1 MSVRRFVHSLAAVLL
16 VAACADQTG
25 PTSAAVGSPSFETV
39 APDTLSHTLHQ
50 AATAPALE
58 TYQLTFWARRDKAS
72 DVRVDY
78 LPAAGQKDGDR
89 FLQFKIPDGS
99 LVARPGGY
107 PLHKRA
113 SVEITLT
120 IDPVLL
126 TVDFE
131 PSGLIFSQGKPAKL
145 TIWYGHADP
154 DLNGDGVVDG
164 TDWQLAE
171 QIAIWLEGKRK
182 VHRVRSENDWAHQ
195 VVTGKLHH
203 FSQFAVS
210 W

>member
-1 MSVRRFVHSLAAVLL
+1 MSLRRLAYTFAAALL
-16 VAACADQTG
+16 VVACSDQTG
-25 PTSAAVGSPSFETV
+25 PTSAGVGASRLQTV
-39 APDTLSHTLHQ
+39 ASDTLSRILHQ

-58 TYQLTFWARRDKAS
+58 TYQVTFWAQRDKATG
-72 DVRVDY
+72 VRVDY
-78 LPAAGQKDGDR
+78 LPEPTHKDGDR
-89 FLQFKIPDGS
+89 FLQFKVPEHS
-99 LVARPGGY
+99 LVARPGGE
-107 PLHKRA
+107 PFHKGD

-131 PSGLIFSQGKPAKL
+131 PSGLIFSQGRPATL
-145 TIWYGHADP
+145 TVWYGHADP
-154 DLNGDGVVDG
+154 DLNADGVVDG

-171 QIAIWLEGKRK
+171 QIAIWHEGK
-182 VHRVRSENDWAHQ
+182 HRVRRVRSANDWAHQ

-203 FSQFAVS
+203 FSQYAVS